1 MEENEFLNDD
11 PYDGLEDPVPQDD
24 EGIDEEN
31 PDVESSEEDE
41 GMHDVG
47 PGDPSSYEY
56 ELSKAYDAIVAAGD
70 LSEAVYNAIAA
81 NPINTNSVIVAEKT
95 KEFLNLQGKTRV
107 PSDTAPG
114 LLKGKVVESG
124 LNDDDSEEI
133 NERKE
138 REAKDLIWRFI
149 KFLTERDLSK
159 DNAANRRRKL
169 RHLPAFIIYLF
180 ASKLYGLLIGC
191 PYLPK
196 EYSEQIDNA
205 LVKISEKKYQLLDE
219 LIKKYEEAGSN
230 EIAEKVKRLKL
241 RFFDYEPADLRAS
254 VEFRDITI
262 KDNDIV
268 IYKSVRNRFINITK
282 SITQE
287 TASDLIEVV
296 IDKDAGISEKLKDKV
311 RTQSVDEVKR
321 LFRDFSEDSAKEGD
335 NEVAIDILLHD

>member
-1 MEENEFLNDD
+1 
-11 PYDGLEDPVPQDD
+11 
-24 EGIDEEN
+24 
-31 PDVESSEEDE
+31 
-41 GMHDVG
+41 
-47 PGDPSSYEY
+47 
-56 ELSKAYDAIVAAGD
+56 
-70 LSEAVYNAIAA
+70 
-81 NPINTNSVIVAEKT
+81 
-95 KEFLNLQGKTRV
+95 
-107 PSDTAPG
+107 
-114 LLKGKVVESG
+114 
-124 LNDDDSEEI
+124 
-133 NERKE
+133 
-138 REAKDLIWRFI
+138 
-149 KFLTERDLSK
+149 
-159 DNAANRRRKL
+159 
-169 RHLPAFIIYLF
+169 
-180 ASKLYGLLIGC
+180 
-191 PYLPK
+191 
-196 EYSEQIDNA
+196 
-205 LVKISEKKYQLLDE
+205 LLDE